1 MDLLSKLNGWSLYTS
16 DSYGTDTLFCLSWKN
31 VVLKESHTLNGNW
44 SLGNSHSE
52 RVGQDA
58 FLICITNAVA
68 RVK

>member
-1 MDLLSKLNGWSLYTS
+1 MVEAFTLVTAMEQTLCFAYVLQTLSQKN
-16 DSYGTDTLFCLSWKN
+16 LF
-31 VVLKESHTLNGNW
+31 HTLNGNW

-58 FLICITNAVA
+58 FLIFITNAVA